1 MRELKIPIFL
11 NLGNMRELKISFF
24 SQFEKYEG
32 AENPNF
38 FSIWEIWGIWKS
50 QFFLNL
56 GNMRE
61 LKIPTFSQFGKY
73 QEDVKSLNLRNVCKL
88 KIMNFSKFEKY
99 EGAEI
104 PKFSIWEKSKWLY
117 WTLNLMAAWER
128 NQNCECPPLFQ
139 FYFLLPL
146 WTHLHHHH
154 HHCRHHD
161 KCCHDDKCRH
171 HDDKCDVL
179 LGCQRPNVLLL
190 QQAPGLKAMSTG
202 VLRRDHFDDL
212 GDHINETG
220 VMWEFLFSL
229 TYFFVDVKSREIEI
243 APFYET
249 GRNVNHK
256 FPLGFLLECEYVYTF
271 KQSSLRRSWK
281 WHKLKKAHCS
291 IWMYLELW
299 HLQVMLEPPA
309 GTFGTFDISWCT
321 VLYCQVYNGH
331 ACPL

>member
-1 MRELKIPIFL
+1 MCVNWKSRFFL
-11 NLGNMRELKISFF
+11 NLRNMRELKFPNSQSERKVNDCTELWIWWLLGREIKTVNVHHYSSSISYFH
-24 SQFEKYEG
+24 FEHIFITIIII
-32 AENPNF
+32 AVTMI
-38 FSIWEIWGIWKS
+38 SVVMMISVVTTMIS
-50 QFFLNL
+50 A
-56 GNMRE
+56 
-61 LKIPTFSQFGKY
+61 T
-73 QEDVKSLNLRNVCKL
+73 
-88 KIMNFSKFEKY
+88 
-99 EGAEI
+99 
-104 PKFSIWEKSKWLY
+104 
-117 WTLNLMAAWER
+117 
-128 NQNCECPPLFQ
+128 
-139 FYFLLPL
+139 YFLVVRGR
-146 WTHLHHHH
+146 TYSCCSRHLGWKP
-154 HHCRHHD
+154 CRREYFVAIISIILMILVIILMKLESCENFYSD
-161 KCCHDDKCRH
+161 E
-171 HDDKCDVL
+171 
-179 LGCQRPNVLLL
+179 
-190 QQAPGLKAMSTG
+190 
-202 VLRRDHFDDL
+202 
-212 GDHINETG
+212 I
-220 VMWEFLFSL
+220 SL